1 MLPAFHSIQHMNM
14 NKIIPMIATLSLGI
28 SLLGSCAFTKNY
40 SGSEDD
46 RTRAQAKTVGT
57 GAGAAIGGGT
67 AFGIAKLFGANNK
80 TAGLIAGAGAL
91 IGGYVGYHMGS
102 KWGDSIVRE
111 RAAYRSQEEY
121 LQANIKQ
128 SQKRIKDLNK
138 ENRHLSKSIA
148 SLKTEK
154 QKLKSSH
161 DAMAI
166 KNHNESI
173 KQGLKDIDYKM
184 ALLDKDIRTAKQAV
198 ASSPNTQEVNDLKE
212 ELSKLQSSRKTYSA
226 QRKDLKNLSIC

>member
-1 MLPAFHSIQHMNM
+1 M
-14 NKIIPMIATLSLGI
+14 
-28 SLLGSCAFTKNY
+28 
-40 SGSEDD
+40 
-46 RTRAQAKTVGT
+46 
-57 GAGAAIGGGT
+57 
-67 AFGIAKLFGANNK
+67 
-80 TAGLIAGAGAL
+80 
-91 IGGYVGYHMGS
+91 
-102 KWGDSIVRE
+102 
-111 RAAYRSQEEY
+111 
-121 LQANIKQ
+121 
-128 SQKRIKDLNK
+128 NK

-198 ASSPNTQEVNDLKE
+198 ASSP
-212 ELSKLQSSRKTYSA
+212 KTYSA
-226 QRKDLKNLSIC
+226 QRKDLKNLSIR

>member
-28 SLLGSCAFTKNY
+28 SLLGSCALRKNY

-67 AFGIAKLFGANNK
+67 AFGIAKLLEQTINGRFNCRGGGADRRIRRVPY
-80 TAGLIAGAGAL
+80 G
-91 IGGYVGYHMGS
+91 VQM
-102 KWGDSIVRE
+102 GDSIVRE

-184 ALLDKDIRTAKQAV
+184 ALLDKDIRTWQNRQLPV
-198 ASSPNTQEVNDLKE
+198 LRI
-212 ELSKLQSSRKTYSA
+212 LRKSTT
-226 QRKDLKNLSIC
+226 

>member
-67 AFGIAKLFGANNK
+67 AFGIAKLF
-80 TAGLIAGAGAL
+80 GAL

-226 QRKDLKNLSIC
+226 QRKDLKNLSIR